1 MSRVVLSKAAFLASA
16 NDRKREDVSMPE
28 FGDGAVIPVWA
39 MTARERTTFERQF
52 ATSNGKTVDA
62 RLQEFRE
69 RLLVASCR
77 TDDGQPMFTLEDV
90 AAIGSKDAAIVERL
104 VNAAQRLS
112 GFTQQDIE
120 ATVGN

>member
-1 MSRVVLSKAAFLASA
+1 MSRVVLSKAAFLTSA
-16 NDRKREDVSMPE
+16 NDRKREDVPMPE

>member
-16 NDRKREDVSMPE
+16 NDRKREDVPMPE

>member
-1 MSRVVLSKAAFLASA
+1 MSRVVLCKAAFLTSA
-16 NDRKREDVSMPE
+16 NDRKREDVPMPE
-28 FGDGAVIPVWA
+28 FGEGAVIPVWA
-39 MTARERTTFERQF
+39 MTARERTAFERQF

>member
-1 MSRVVLSKAAFLASA
+1 
-16 NDRKREDVSMPE
+16 
-28 FGDGAVIPVWA
+28 
-39 MTARERTTFERQF
+39 
-52 ATSNGKTVDA
+52 
-62 RLQEFRE
+62 
-69 RLLVASCR
+69 
-77 TDDGQPMFTLEDV
+77 MFTLEDV

>member
-1 MSRVVLSKAAFLASA
+1 MSRVVLSKAAFLASV
-16 NDRKREDVSMPE
+16 NERKREDVPMPE

>member
-1 MSRVVLSKAAFLASA
+1 MSRVVLSKAAFLTLA
-16 NDRKREDVSMPE
+16 NDRKREDVPMPE
-28 FGDGAVIPVWA
+28 FGEGAVIPVWA